1 LLSLQAKAIYMLAS
15 MTGFGKSSCT
25 LPEKTIT
32 VEMKAL
38 NSKNFDL
45 NIRMSSAYRDQ
56 EMAMRKRLAEELH
69 RGKVD
74 VFIQTESNLSHT
86 KDVINEQVVR
96 AYMAQM
102 KEIADGDDVNH
113 LQIAMR
119 LPDVLQSR
127 KTELDREE
135 LEAVWLTLEAAL
147 VDLQNYRNNEGAVL
161 KADFEMRI
169 DTISGQ
175 LEQVKEM
182 EPSRMQ
188 KINDRLRKS
197 VSDLAANVDENR
209 FEHELIFYL
218 EKLDITE
225 EVVRLKNHLNYF
237 LETINLEESSGKKLG
252 FISQEMGREINTIG
266 SKANDA
272 AMQQLVVQM
281 KDELEKIKEQLLNVL

>member
-1 LLSLQAKAIYMLAS
+1 

-135 LEAVWLTLEAAL
+135 LEAVWFTLEAAL

>member
-1 LLSLQAKAIYMLAS
+1 MLAS

>member
-1 LLSLQAKAIYMLAS
+1 
-15 MTGFGKSSCT
+15 
-25 LPEKTIT
+25 
-32 VEMKAL
+32 MKAL

-135 LEAVWLTLEAAL
+135 LEAVWFTLEAAL

>member
-1 LLSLQAKAIYMLAS
+1 

-56 EMAMRKRLAEELH
+56 EMAMRKRLAEELR

>member
-1 LLSLQAKAIYMLAS
+1 

>member
-1 LLSLQAKAIYMLAS
+1 MLAS

-56 EMAMRKRLAEELH
+56 EMAMRKRLAEELR